1 MIIERPT
8 RDVFINKEYKTT
20 TSKLILI
27 LSILFKFCNMEL
39 TKRKCV
45 ITLII
50 VSIKT
55 FLFLTEL
62 IFRWPIIPFE
72 ALSTPC
78 LQIFRMPLLTRKG
91 GVALF
96 EERELEPAN
105 RINLL
110 CSQTELKLFNNISV
124 FIQIWILFKCHLTLM
139 LLLQAKSTF
148 CLTHMH
154 FNNLITAFAFSLCE
168 APQKRD
174 DPQTFAIGSCKYP
187 FLQCVRYWYNL
198 LR

>member
-1 MIIERPT
+1 MKFKNHQFYILKFRMIIERPT

-39 TKRKCV
+39 TKGKCV

-124 FIQIWILFKCHLTLM
+124 FIQI
-139 LLLQAKSTF
+139 
-148 CLTHMH
+148 
-154 FNNLITAFAFSLCE
+154 
-168 APQKRD
+168 
-174 DPQTFAIGSCKYP
+174 
-187 FLQCVRYWYNL
+187 
-198 LR
+198 